1 MLQGHVYKIK
11 RLITT
16 NIGIANKYQN
26 LTVHSSLV
34 AAEINSNT
42 KKTIKPK
49 DLFKLPHDMDSQKKT
64 PLPSK
69 EEVDRIKNR
78 AVQLPI

>member
-1 MLQGHVYKIK
+1 M
-11 RLITT
+11 
-16 NIGIANKYQN
+16 IANC
-26 LTVHSSLV
+26 
-34 AAEINSNT
+34 AMGR